1 GPPLEATELYKKKSG
16 TEIVDQ
22 LFNFTDKGEREV
34 AMRSELTPTL
44 ARVVAAHEREFKKPL
59 KWFSIGQFFRYEK
72 QQRGR
77 LREHYQLNC
86 DIIGEPSIDAD
97 IELISVCIDVLRAF
111 GLTENDVVVRISD
124 REFWTSFLRSK
135 GVAQN
140 QWEEIL
146 QIIDKSERR
155 PRAEVTQRLGVLA
168 DSVFDIF
175 ANSGESEKLEKVIFG
190 LRARG

>member
-1 GPPLEATELYKKKSG
+1 
-16 TEIVDQ
+16 
-22 LFNFTDKGEREV
+22 
-34 AMRSELTPTL
+34 
-44 ARVVAAHEREFKKPL
+44 KPL

-124 REFWTSFLRSK
+124 RDVWTSFLRSK

-190 LRARG
+190 LRARGLVDFAEIDLRIVRGLAYY